1 MARNRNKRKSRKT
14 TQDQLRRLQI
24 FNRND
29 LTDTANKTF
38 GSVLGTIGSNRSGNR
53 SSNPVFNPLIN
64 RQNLKSAYP
73 KTIGKATINASN
85 VEKDMIKALLFFKT
99 NPDSKKISTFLKD
112 NPDIMKNE
120 DVQRAVLSDITD
132 PAQLGIV
139 ARGIGEQ
146 VKDFDVSSVFQERAS
161 AISQAP
167 QGNIPPTNPNVSVT
181 PTGQS
186 NLPAD
191 SVYKNIY
198 VPPNGGTQA
207 QARPSSAST
216 FNPVLPQ
223 GNQRILPTQQQVV
236 DPVQRTFRPVQPSFN
251 SVDTGLPPAVA
262 EIGGNA
268 PTAINPPIQASTQP
282 QFGLNGFTPV
292 GAQPTPTTTSSGLN
306 IPGFQP
312 IGDQFA
318 GQSTAGG
325 NQPSTP
331 LTFDNVQTDNTPKTP
346 SQLEETRK
354 LLFGD
359 DKNLGFLT
367 GGAQVAS
374 GIFGIYN
381 GYKQTKLAREQYEF
395 KKNSF
400 KTQFANQAKLLN
412 NAIRKQEHNNA
423 AIRFSNVKN
432 RTDRLAAIDN
442 RTNDQFNKHRLD
454 PNAAQNL

>member
-1 MARNRNKRKSRKT
+1 MARNRRRKSRKT
-14 TQDQLRRLQI
+14 TQAQI
-24 FNRND
+24 NSILGLSDTNPN
-29 LTDTANKTF
+29 DTAFK
-38 GSVLGTIGSNRSGNR
+38 TIGSILGNSNGSGVVNRLSVPNNPILNR
-53 SSNPVFNPLIN
+53 PSFSPV
-64 RQNLKSAYP
+64 SASTSAIVSP
-73 KTIGKATINASN
+73 GASKT
-85 VEKDMIKALLFFKT
+85 VKDMIKAITFFKT

-132 PAQLGIV
+132 PAQLGTV
-139 ARGIGEQ
+139 ARGISEQ
-146 VKDFDVSSVFQERAS
+146 VKDFDVSPVFQERVS

-167 QGNIPPTNPNVSVT
+167 QGNVPPTNPNVSVT

-191 SVYKNIY
+191 SVYRNIY
-198 VPPNGGTQA
+198 VPPSGGTQA
-207 QARPSSAST
+207 QARPSNSSQFT
-216 FNPVLPQ
+216 PVLPQ
-223 GNQRILPTQQQVV
+223 GSQRNLPTQQQVAN
-236 DPVQRTFRPVQPSFN
+236 PIQPISN
-251 SVDTGLPPAVA
+251 PVDTGLPPAVA
-262 EIGGNA
+262 EIGGNT
-268 PTAINPPIQASTQP
+268 PTAFNPPVQATTQP

-292 GAQPTPTTTSSGLN
+292 GTQSTSVAPSSGVN
-306 IPGFQP
+306 IDGFQP
-312 IGDQFA
+312 IGDQFV

-331 LTFDNVQTDNTPKTP
+331 LTFGTTQSDNTPQQP

-359 DKNLGFLT
+359 NKNLGFLT

-412 NAIRKQEHNNA
+412 NAIRNQEVNHA
-423 AIRFSNVKN
+423 AVRFRNIKDPVE
-432 RTDRLAAIDN
+432 RQAAIDARAN
-442 RTNDQFNKHRLD
+442 TQFNKNKLD